1 MSQEAVPFPLIPPT
15 AAPEDA
21 PTEAAKPARSF
32 VHHAKLISLLTL
44 GSRVLGVVR
53 ESLAARYFGAGL
65 VSTAFT
71 TAFTL
76 PNLFRRLFGEG
87 ALSAAFVPL
96 YSQSLKQDGTKEANK
111 FAAAAVNLLI
121 VILLTLT
128 VVGEL
133 ILFGLSRLTERS
145 DYLLTLKLAAIM
157 LPYVLL
163 VCGTAFLGA
172 ILQVHLRFG
181 VTAAAPIIL
190 NIGLIGGTVAGAYLW
205 DMGTEA
211 GRIRAVYLVCV
222 LVLVAGVLQVMAL
235 VPSLYAVGFR
245 FDLRSTFRTPAIRQM
260 LMLSIPVA
268 IGAGVLQL
276 SVVLDR
282 SISYFLA
289 QGLDAQGHVITHFNL
304 FGEWVRYPL
313 QLGAAPRLWWAQNLY
328 QFPLGVFAI
337 ALATAIFPALSADAL
352 DADREKFRAG
362 LRRGIK
368 VTLWEG
374 LPASVGLV
382 IVALPAV
389 QILFEHGRF
398 TAHDSEL
405 VARSLRFYAAAIWA
419 FSLQQIVSKA
429 YYALQDT
436 RTPLVLSAVTLVLTL
451 VIEIPLLWTPLAE
464 AGMAAGTAIAFIVQ
478 SLLMLW
484 LLHRKIG
491 GLGLSQLGGYVARIL
506 AATGVMALAC
516 WLVQRAPFFPEDATK
531 HTALVRLSILIVT
544 GMVSY
549 FGACAIFGIGSLEY
563 LLPRRAKPE
572 VGN

>member
-1 MSQEAVPFPLIPPT
+1 MSQEAVPLALIPPT
-15 AAPEDA
+15 AAPAES
-21 PTEAAKPARSF
+21 AKPTHSF

-44 GSRVLGVVR
+44 GSRILGVVR

-96 YSQSLKQDGTKEANK
+96 YSQSLKQDGAAEANK

-128 VVGEL
+128 GVGEL
-133 ILFGLSRLTERS
+133 ILFGLSRLAERT
-145 DYLLTLKLAAIM
+145 DYLLTLTLAAIM

-172 ILQVHLRFG
+172 ILQVHRRFG

-211 GRIRAVYLVCV
+211 GRIRAVYLVSV
-222 LVLVAGVLQVMAL
+222 LVLVAGVLQVIAL
-235 VPSLYAVGFR
+235 VPSLRAIGFR

-289 QGLDAQGHVITHFNL
+289 QGLDAQGHVITHFNF

-313 QLGAAPRLWWAQNLY
+313 ALGAAPRLWWAQNLY

-337 ALATAIFPALSADAL
+337 ALATAIFPALSAYAL

-429 YYALQDT
+429 YYALKDT

-464 AGMAAGTAIAFIVQ
+464 AGMAAGTAIAFIIQ

-491 GLGLSQLGGYVARIL
+491 GLGLSQLGGYVAKLL
-506 AATGVMALAC
+506 AATAVMALAC
-516 WLVQRAPFFPEDATK
+516 WLVQRAPFFPADTTK
-531 HTALVRLSILIVT
+531 QTALLRLSILIVT
-544 GMVSY
+544 GMASY
-549 FGACAIFGIGSLEY
+549 FGACAILGIASLEY

-572 VGN
+572 VGK